1 MEYFPS
7 NRCSWSINR
16 LKNDWLDKMGHS
28 RPLVFFL
35 HLFNTVDSKLCTRF
49 ANDWIRT
56 ADLVSQASALPTEP
70 QSLPKIMIV

>member
-1 MEYFPS
+1 
-7 NRCSWSINR
+7 
-16 LKNDWLDKMGHS
+16 MGHS